1 MLNLMVGLPT
11 LTRKEMF
18 KRKYLTMVK
27 LFTNEKETKRAIQ
40 AAVDQYER
48 SKRSLQKMGKRKKR
62 RSQSRMVRGRKEI

>member
-1 MLNLMVGLPT
+1 MVEKIPT
-11 LTRKEMF
+11 GIIGMI
-18 KRKYLTMVK
+18 

-48 SKRSLQKMGKRKKR
+48 CKRSLQKVGKRKKR

>member
-1 MLNLMVGLPT
+1 MVEITHMGT
-11 LTRKEMF
+11 TS
-18 KRKYLTMVK
+18 TT

-48 SKRSLQKMGKRKKR
+48 CKRSLQKMGKRKKR

>member
-1 MLNLMVGLPT
+1 
-11 LTRKEMF
+11 
-18 KRKYLTMVK
+18 MVK

-62 RSQSRMVRGRKEI
+62 RSQSRMVRGRKEIQ

>member
-1 MLNLMVGLPT
+1 MLNLVVGLPI
-11 LTRKEMF
+11 LIRKETF
-18 KRKYLTMVK
+18 KLKHLKMAK

-48 SKRSLQKMGKRKKR
+48 CKRSLQKVGKRKKR